1 MRADGTQTP
10 PVTVQS
16 ARLNDL
22 DDRRI
27 RNIRPLIP
35 PQILMED
42 YPLSLRSAAT
52 VLDGRRGAEEIV
64 KGEDDRLLVIVG
76 PCSVH
81 DVKAALE
88 YAKLLKE
95 YADGAKEDLHILMR
109 VYFEKPR
116 TTVGWKGLI
125 NDPQLNGTF
134 QINKGLRLARGL
146 LLEIANMGLPTACEL
161 LDTISPQYI
170 ADLISWGAI
179 GARTTESQVHRELAS
194 GMSMPIG
201 FKNGTDGSLQIA
213 IDAIGAAASSHSFLS
228 VTKQGISA
236 IVETDGNPACH
247 VILRGS
253 NSGPNYSAQHVKNA
267 AEGLRKAKLGD
278 KLMIDCSHGNSEKKH
293 ERQVIVADSIAQQ
306 LGDRETC
313 ENIMG
318 VMIESHLVEGK
329 QSIPASGPHNLVY
342 GQSVTDACIN
352 WTTTVQVLDNLRAG
366 VQARRKL
373 LGPRTGID
381 NRPLSSVRDRELSAD
396 GRRDFNDPSIFGTA

>member
-64 KGEDDRLLVIVG
+64 KGEDDRLLV
-76 PCSVH
+76 

-228 VTKQGISA
+228 VTKQ
-236 IVETDGNPACH
+236 TDGNPACH

-267 AEGLRKAKLGD
+267 AEGLKKAKLGD

-329 QSIPASGPHNLVY
+329 QSIPANGPHNLVY